1 MEEHQ
6 ISIHSN
12 GVTSK
17 ILIDG
22 VEPERVKSF
31 TLKHTAGEVS
41 MLQLEIFALD
51 LVYEGPA
58 IVATTTV
65 AATVRNFEKVG

>member
-6 ISIHSN
+6 ISIRSN

-31 TLKHTAGEVS
+31 TLKHTAGEVPV
-41 MLQLEIFALD
+41 LELTVYALD
-51 LVYEGPA
+51 CVYEGPA
-58 IVATTTV
+58 IVETTTV
-65 AATVRNFEKVG
+65 AATVRNFEEVG